1 MVGGAGNDAMSG
13 GDGDDFISG
22 SIGSDQMVGGAGL
35 DSLFGRTGDD
45 GLYGGDG
52 SDRLEGGAGVDGL
65 WGGAGSDSFFFDAG
79 SGDLDVIF
87 DGEFG
92 PGPGDRVFIRGAGFS
107 DFAAMMANA
116 YESGGTTVIPF
127 NNTTGIFIVGYSIAQ
142 LSSDDFA
149 FI

>member
-1 MVGGAGNDAMSG
+1 
-13 GDGDDFISG
+13 
-22 SIGSDQMVGGAGL
+22 MVGGAGL